1 VDSINTRRLRTIARN
16 RNPYRRAFCA
26 QNNQGPYL
34 VTIFEAE
41 CRERHVLDADCQHG
55 RQLVAEPDEKGL
67 RGGAC
72 NAQRRE
78 DNPRVSTPL

>member
-1 VDSINTRRLRTIARN
+1 M
-16 RNPYRRAFCA
+16 
-26 QNNQGPYL
+26 
-34 VTIFEAE
+34 
-41 CRERHVLDADCQHG
+41 LDADCQHG